1 MELAQ
6 LALSGAGWLL
16 VLASIGL
23 LMAGA
28 GTRIEHRLASA
39 WQNYL
44 RWVDNIRDR
53 FYLDT
58 RVEHIAALMLGAGVA
73 VGALWG
79 WLSGST
85 IDALLAT
92 AAALAAPAFI
102 VRALWNQRIN
112 AVRQQIEIALTLM
125 ASRWRTSADVGRS
138 FEAIV
143 EHLDPPIAQE
153 AELVVRELRIGTPID
168 EVLHALE
175 ARLPIRPVQLMCVGI
190 RQALPLG
197 ANVAEVL
204 DQIGAAVRESNR
216 LEMFVD
222 SKTTEGR
229 TQAFVMG
236 AMPFLAAYG
245 LYRLDPTII
254 QPLLERTVGNVIL
267 GAALLLDLLGL
278 FLILKI
284 TDIKV

>member
-1 MELAQ
+1 MEIGQA
-6 LALSGAGWLL
+6 ALSGAGWLL

-23 LMAGA
+23 SIAGA
-28 GTRIEHRLASA
+28 GARLERRLAAA
-39 WQNYL
+39 WQHYL

-58 RVEHIAALMLGAGVA
+58 PGEHIAALMLGGGVVVGVA
-73 VGALWG
+73 WA
-79 WLSGST
+79 WLSGSV
-85 IDALLAT
+85 IDGLLAT
-92 AAALAAPAFI
+92 AVALAAPALI

-112 AVRQQIEIALTLM
+112 AIRQQIEIALTLM
-125 ASRWRTSADVGRS
+125 ASRWRTSADVSRS

-143 EHLDPPIAQE
+143 EHLDAPLAQE
-153 AELVVRELRIGTPID
+153 AELVVRELRVGTPID
-168 EVLHALE
+168 EVLRALE
-175 ARLPIRPVQLMCVGI
+175 ARIPIRPVQLMCVGI

-197 ANVAEVL
+197 GNIAEVL

-236 AMPFLAAYG
+236 AMPFVAAYG

-254 QPLLERTVGNVIL
+254 QPLLERTVGNIIL
-267 GAALLLDLLGL
+267 GGALLLDLLGL